1 MSAKL
6 NKSRS
11 LPSITVTI
19 IQEKKASEKK
29 KREKE
34 KISMPSW
41 DCPEKRGNKAL
52 LELQRK
58 QAHGVVLRETSAEG
72 SLIITLRL
80 GQALLCRY
88 KICS

>member
-1 MSAKL
+1 
-6 NKSRS
+6 
-11 LPSITVTI
+11 
-19 IQEKKASEKK
+19 
-29 KREKE
+29 
-34 KISMPSW
+34 MPSW